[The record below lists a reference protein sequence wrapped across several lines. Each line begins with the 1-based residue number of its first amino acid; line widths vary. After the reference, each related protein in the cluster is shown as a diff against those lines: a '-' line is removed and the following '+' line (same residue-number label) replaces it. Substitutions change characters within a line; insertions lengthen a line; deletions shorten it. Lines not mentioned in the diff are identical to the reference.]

1 MLLGKRTATLI
12 RYWTT
17 CSRCIDV
24 RTIRTCLGRSTIV
37 RWPGGCCWSYGSGS
51 DDFERAMLKKLK
63 EKYDPE
69 LGMGDRMFND
79 LALSRDVLRE
89 YRSRFSQTVTLSDIS
104 IWDIYF

>member
-1 MLLGKRTATLI
+1 MLTRH
-12 RYWTT
+12 
-17 CSRCIDV
+17 S
-24 RTIRTCLGRSTIV
+24 
-37 RWPGGCCWSYGSGS
+37 
-51 DDFERAMLKKLK
+51 E
-63 EKYDPE
+63 YDPE